1 MRALDLLES
10 EMRVLQ
16 PEPGSCAEVANAE
29 LSFQLECYVSTEVKL
44 GLGAWE
50 LRTQDAG
57 MQQLT
62 RLF

>member
-10 EMRVLQ
+10 EMWVLQ
-16 PEPGSCAEVANAE
+16 PEPGFCAEVANTE
-29 LSFQLECYVSTEVKL
+29 LSFQLKCYVSTEVKL
-44 GLGAWE
+44 GLGTWE